1 MRKLNL
7 ILICLLLISSFSFI
21 SAESSD
27 SEVSIYYFY
36 GNGCSACARV
46 SASGVLEKL
55 EQDYEINIIK
65 YEVYYNNQGRELFT
79 KWNDNFG
86 IPQDDR
92 KIPFT
97 VFESNVGA
105 TYIKGT
111 SIIDNLEQEYILHL
125 NGSVNPNFTPI
136 NPNAETLTLWSIII
150 AAIIDSINPCAFGVL
165 IFLMLTLLSLGSS
178 KRALRAGLLYTF
190 VVFLVYF
197 LAGFGIFKAI
207 QTFTSITNYIYL
219 AAGILVLILGLW
231 QFKDVFLPKFGPS
244 LAISSKAKPLIQ
256 KIIKKGTIPAM
267 ILLGIVVAIFEL
279 PCTGGI
285 YLGILTVMAINK
297 TFGIGYLLLYNLIF
311 VLPLI
316 ILTFVIYKGT
326 SPETLQKWTQKER
339 KWMKL
344 AAGVVLILL
353 GLYILVF

>member
-7 ILICLLLISSFSFI
+7 ILIWLLLISSFSFI

-111 SIIDNLEQEYILHL
+111 SIIDNFWE
-125 NGSVNPNFTPI
+125 
-136 NPNAETLTLWSIII
+136 
-150 AAIIDSINPCAFGVL
+150 
-165 IFLMLTLLSLGSS
+165 
-178 KRALRAGLLYTF
+178 
-190 VVFLVYF
+190 
-197 LAGFGIFKAI
+197 
-207 QTFTSITNYIYL
+207 
-219 AAGILVLILGLW
+219 
-231 QFKDVFLPKFGPS
+231 
-244 LAISSKAKPLIQ
+244 
-256 KIIKKGTIPAM
+256 
-267 ILLGIVVAIFEL
+267 
-279 PCTGGI
+279 
-285 YLGILTVMAINK
+285 
-297 TFGIGYLLLYNLIF
+297 
-311 VLPLI
+311 
-316 ILTFVIYKGT
+316 
-326 SPETLQKWTQKER
+326 
-339 KWMKL
+339 
-344 AAGVVLILL
+344 
-353 GLYILVF
+353 